1 MFDKII
7 GNNKVKEFLKSLVE
21 TNNISHSYM
30 FVGKSGI
37 GKKMFAKEFARN
49 IMCQNNGQCVNNI
62 EKCQSCIKFDAS
74 SNPDFIELQPDEKT
88 LKIDKI
94 RKMQEKIAEKPIV
107 SKKKVYIIDEADTM
121 TEESQNC
128 LLKTLEEPPEY
139 AIIILIVSN
148 ESKMLATIKSRC
160 IDVKFDILSNDEIK
174 SLYPNLSEE
183 MISLLEGSL
192 ENIDKIEKKAEQYEE
207 LKKIAYILESGNLV
221 KAFNN
226 SDLLYT
232 EKCDIISMLECLNMI
247 FWDRQNIKAIEIIE
261 KTKKKISQSNNYD
274 MCIDYLIMNI
284 CN

>member
-7 GNNKVKEFLKSLVE
+7 GNNKIKDFLKLAIE

-37 GKKMFAKEFARN
+37 GKKMFAKQFAKY
-49 IMCQNNGQCVNNI
+49 IMCLNN
-62 EKCQSCIKFDAS
+62 EKCINNTDKCSSCIKFEAN
-74 SNPDFIELQPDEKT
+74 SNPDFIEIMPSEKT

-94 RKMQEKIAEKPIV
+94 RKMQEKIAEKPIL
-107 SKKKVYIIDEADTM
+107 SSKKVYIIDEADTM

-139 AIIILIVSN
+139 AVIILIVSN

-160 IDVKFDILSNDEIK
+160 VSVKFDILSNNEIK
-174 SLYPNLSEE
+174 ELYPNLSEE
-183 MISLLEGSL
+183 MIQLLEGSL
-192 ENIDKIEKKAEQYEE
+192 ENVDRVEKKLEQYEE
-207 LKKIAYILESGNLV
+207 LKKIADILESGNLV

-232 EKCDIISMLECLNMI
+232 EKCDIIGILETLNMI
-247 FWDRQNIKAIEIIE
+247 FWERQNIKAIDIVER
-261 KTKKKISQSNNYD
+261 TKKKISQNNNYD

-284 CN
+284 C